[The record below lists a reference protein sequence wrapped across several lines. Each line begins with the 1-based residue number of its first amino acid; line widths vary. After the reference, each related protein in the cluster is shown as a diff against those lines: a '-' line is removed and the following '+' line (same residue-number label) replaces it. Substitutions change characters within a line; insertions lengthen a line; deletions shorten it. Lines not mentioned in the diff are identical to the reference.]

1 MTQNRF
7 LPLRIGNFI
16 AFAAVVVINTMAVLL
31 PINGVT
37 PQVISDTY
45 ANLFAPAGITFS
57 IWSVIYVL
65 LALFA
70 LYGLGLFKGKKGA
83 SMEAIKRI
91 GPFFMISSAA
101 NVAWIFSW
109 HYDIIPLS
117 MALMAVLLVTLIAA
131 YLRIRKEPLT
141 GKEKWFVL
149 LPMSVYFGWI
159 TIATIANVT
168 VLLVSQGV
176 DAFGPAAGMWTI
188 IILTV
193 GLAIG
198 AAVVLKF
205 RDIAYGIVLAWAY
218 LGILIKHTTTQPFAG
233 QYPGIVT
240 ALIVLL
246 AAGVVIIAL
255 AGVLGRKRTL
265 QKA

>member
-1 MTQNRF
+1 MAENKF
-7 LPLRIGNFI
+7 LSLRIGNFI
-16 AFAAVVVINTMAVLL
+16 AFIAVVVVNTLAVLL

-37 PQVISDTY
+37 PQDISDKY

-70 LYGLGLFKGKKGA
+70 LYGLGVFKGKKGA
-83 SMEAIKRI
+83 SLEAIRRI

-109 HYDIIPLS
+109 HYDVIPLS
-117 MALMAVLLVTLIAA
+117 MVLMVVLLVTLIGT
-131 YLRIRKEPLT
+131 YLRIRKEPLS
-141 GKEKWFVL
+141 GKEKWLVL
-149 LPMSVYFGWI
+149 LPISVYFGWI
-159 TIATIANVT
+159 TIATVANAT
-168 VLLVSQGV
+168 VLLVSQG
-176 DAFGPAAGMWTI
+176 AEAMGPAAAVWTVV
-188 IILTV
+188 ILIV

-218 LGILIKHTTTQPFAG
+218 LGILIKHMAPPFAG
-233 QYPGIVT
+233 QAPGVVS
-240 ALIVLL
+240 ALVVLL
-246 AAGVVIIAL
+246 IAGVVIIVL
-255 AGVLGRKRTL
+255 AAILGRKKRL
-265 QKA
+265 QHA